1 MPNETVRRRI
11 ERVNFQ
17 EFFFMRNDRQSM
29 VSLHRIARECALQY
43 PRESASRRLQKLPE
57 IMREIAPLNGKRELN
72 IEVNK

>member
-1 MPNETVRRRI
+1 
-11 ERVNFQ
+11 
-17 EFFFMRNDRQSM
+17 M

-43 PRESASRRLQKLPE
+43 PRESACQKIAKLPE